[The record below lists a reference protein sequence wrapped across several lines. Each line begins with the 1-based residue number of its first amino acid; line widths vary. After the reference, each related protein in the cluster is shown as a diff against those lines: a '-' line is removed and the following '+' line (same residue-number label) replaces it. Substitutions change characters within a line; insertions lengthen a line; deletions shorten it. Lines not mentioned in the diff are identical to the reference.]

1 MRESVAVATARGSDR
16 GGGACCAN
24 IAGVDL
30 LPFDETRRRL
40 RVLGQSYVGVR
51 EIPVER
57 IVGSV
62 DREGDFDRDF
72 RPRRRLSR
80 SRLANLRR
88 AFPDAVMPA
97 ISVFE
102 VGGAYFVE
110 DGHHRVA
117 VARERGAEFIDA
129 EVTRLQTNYEVP
141 PGVDVSQLVHTEQQR
156 ILLEETGLGR
166 ARPEAV
172 IEFTLLDG
180 YAQLCD
186 IIKAHGY
193 DLARQRGAVPAPEKV
208 AGDWYDSVYLP
219 ALRAARRAGL
229 PERMAQLWEPW
240 GLTDADLVLWLYQL
254 RRDVR
259 AYDASADFDAAARQ
273 ALQFRLTRQKRR
285 QVLRERSRPL
295 PQRSD

>member
-1 MRESVAVATARGSDR
+1 VE
-16 GGGACCAN
+16 
-24 IAGVDL
+24 L

-40 RVLGQSYVGVR
+40 RVLGQAYVGVR

-88 AFPDAVMPA
+88 AFPDGVMPV

-172 IEFTLLDG
+172 IEFTLLAG

-186 IIKAHGY
+186 IIKAHGTTS
-193 DLARQRGAVPAPEKV
+193 PASAAPCPRRRKSPAIGTTPSSYRLSE
-208 AGDWYDSVYLP
+208 LP
-219 ALRAARRAGL
+219 
-229 PERMAQLWEPW
+229 
-240 GLTDADLVLWLYQL
+240 
-254 RRDVR
+254 DVR
-259 AYDASADFDAAARQ
+259 G
-273 ALQFRLTRQKRR
+273 RR
-285 QVLRERSRPL
+285 SGWRSSTSPGG
-295 PQRSD
+295 

>member
-1 MRESVAVATARGSDR
+1 
-16 GGGACCAN
+16 
-24 IAGVDL
+24 VDL

-40 RVLGQSYVGVR
+40 RVLGQAYVGVR

-80 SRLANLRR
+80 SRLANFRR
-88 AFPDAVMPA
+88 AFPD
-97 ISVFE
+97 
-102 VGGAYFVE
+102 
-110 DGHHRVA
+110 
-117 VARERGAEFIDA
+117 
-129 EVTRLQTNYEVP
+129 RLQTNYEVP

-166 ARPEAV
+166 ARPGAV
-172 IEFTLLDG
+172 IEFTLLAG

-193 DLARQRGAVPAPEKV
+193 DLARQRGAVLAPEKV

-229 PERMAQLWEPW
+229 PERMAQLYEPW

-273 ALQFRLTRQKRR
+273 ALEFRLTRQKRR
-285 QVLRERSRPL
+285 QVRRERSRPL